1 MSNKTRKLFAP
12 VVTLLILVFGFS
24 ATAFAQS
31 QTLGEQETLLDLARP
46 VFDAIMSGS
55 YLAAAAFA
63 LVFAVALFK
72 RYAPGRAGAFARS
85 DVGGVAT
92 TFAMSF
98 FGAAATS
105 LLAFKGWAGISLA
118 MLKMSAGVAFL
129 AIGGYVGVKKFLLP
143 LLAPYLA
150 KLPAWAQPMVKLVLW
165 FFDRH
170 DPAKRELDKAKTAGD
185 KAVEANPPQGAD
197 SVTGKP
203 EQF

>member
-1 MSNKTRKLFAP
+1 MTRTKKTLAALS
-12 VVTLLILVFGFS
+12 VIGLLMLGFVG
-24 ATAFAQS
+24 TAFAQS
-31 QTLGEQETLLDLARP
+31 QAMDDQQSLLDMARP
-46 VFDAIMSGS
+46 IFDAIMSGS

-63 LVFAVALFK
+63 LLASVAAFK

-92 TFAMSF
+92 TFLMSF

-105 LLAFKGWAGISLA
+105 LLAFKGWAGMSLA

-129 AIGGYVGVKKFLLP
+129 AIGGYVGIKKFLLP

-150 KLPAWAQPMVKLVLW
+150 KLPAWAQPGVKLLLW

-170 DPAKRELDKAKTAGD
+170 DPAERELAKAKAAGETAV
-185 KAVEANPPQGAD
+185 AESPPQGAE

-203 EQF
+203 EEF